1 MNDENLRVQYERF
14 RESAGGYDDIGHQ
27 LGRLQLRILART
39 EAEGTCWGTD
49 ETGATFAE
57 GYVPD
62 VAETMSSLADVAGRV
77 NDAAANIR
85 TNADAY
91 LATEQR
97 FQDRLSGIQGGPP
110 WG

>member
-1 MNDENLRVQYERF
+1 MNDENLRVQYEQF
-14 RESAGGYDDIGHQ
+14 RESAGGYDDIGHK
-27 LGRLQLRILART
+27 LDRLQMRIDART
-39 EAEGTCWGTD
+39 EAEGTCWGSD
-49 ETGATFAE
+49 ETGSTFAK

-62 VAETMSSLADVAGRV
+62 AAETISSLADVASRV

-97 FQDRLSGIQGGPP
+97 FQDRLSGIEGAPP